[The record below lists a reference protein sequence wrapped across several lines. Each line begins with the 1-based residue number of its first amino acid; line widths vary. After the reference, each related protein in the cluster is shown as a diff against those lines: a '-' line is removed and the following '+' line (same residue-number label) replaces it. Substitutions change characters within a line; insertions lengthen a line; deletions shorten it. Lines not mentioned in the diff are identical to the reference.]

1 MCTLCNLRCKSLKK
15 HLREVHKLS
24 VADYGGQVLCDNSR
38 HAYSEQNK
46 ENSNWINREQEKGN
60 DLKEYREKMGKSV
73 SKAILS
79 SPKERQRRSDLLKE
93 LNKTKIWTPE
103 FKAMMT
109 EKSKKTA
116 ARPEIIAK
124 RTEQLKKWRDENFED
139 FYEKCVKNF
148 SISWRSKP
156 ELALFEL
163 VKMID
168 GYTFMNNQFIK
179 DETFMSK
186 TKRKQ
191 VDIAD
196 VNMGVY
202 LEFDGPW
209 HFQNIN
215 GSLQENIA
223 RDKLFDEYIERNQLK
238 LIRISH
244 DQYSY
249 GKGGSFKEECLK
261 QLFDALKDPKPGVV
275 KIGKAYDA
283 Q

>member
-1 MCTLCNLRCKSLKK
+1 M
-15 HLREVHKLS
+15 
-24 VADYGGQVLCDNSR
+24 LCDDSQN
-38 HAYSEQNK
+38 AYSEQNK
-46 ENSNWINREQEKGN
+46 ENSNWINREKEKGN
-60 DLKEYREKMGKSV
+60 DLKEYREKMSKSV

-103 FKAMMT
+103 FKVMMT

-116 ARPEIIAK
+116 IRHEIITK

-148 SISWRSKP
+148 STSWRSKP

-163 VKMID
+163 VKTID
-168 GYTFMNNQFIK
+168 NYTFMNNQFVK
-179 DETFMSK
+179 DETFTSK

-209 HFQNIN
+209 HFENIN
-215 GSLQENIA
+215 GSLQEIA
-223 RDKLFDEYIERNQLK
+223 TRDKLFNEYIERNQLT
-238 LIRISH
+238 LIRVSY

-249 GKGGSFKEECLK
+249 HSGGAFKEECLK
-261 QLFDALKDPKPGVV
+261 QLFEALRNPKPGVL
-275 KIGKAYDA
+275 KIGKAYVA
-283 Q
+283 R